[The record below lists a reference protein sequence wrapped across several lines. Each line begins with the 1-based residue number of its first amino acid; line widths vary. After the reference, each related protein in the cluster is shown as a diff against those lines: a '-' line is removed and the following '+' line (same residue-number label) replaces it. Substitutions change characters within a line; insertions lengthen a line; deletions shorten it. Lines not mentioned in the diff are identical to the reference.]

1 MICDDCQEREAVLSI
16 IEIVNGETRETHL
29 CKQCAAKRGSAL
41 GGITGGSFLSKL
53 LESVMNIAA
62 SEGKTVDRDK
72 TNVRCPS
79 CGQTYEDF
87 LQDGKFGCPSCY
99 RSFHFL
105 LDSYLKKIQGGVRH
119 TGKMPRFGGETV
131 EIPDLE
137 EETPDFAEGTGTV
150 DEIRI
155 TVDPEAAE
163 EELRSALKRA
173 VAREDYEQAAR
184 IRDLLKERKGE
195 DPHAQL
201 V

>member
-1 MICDDCQEREAVLSI
+1 M
-16 IEIVNGETRETHL
+16 
-29 CKQCAAKRGSAL
+29 
-41 GGITGGSFLSKL
+41 SKL
-53 LESVMNIAA
+53 LESVMSIAA

-87 LQDGKFGCPSCY
+87 LQDGRFGCPTCY
-99 RSFHFL
+99 RTFHFL

-119 TGKMPRFGGETV
+119 SGKMPRFGGETV

-137 EETPDFAEGTGTV
+137 EETFDPGEGAAASR
-150 DEIRI
+150 EIRI
-155 TVDPEAAE
+155 TVDPDAAE

-195 DPHAQL
+195 KPHA
-201 V
+201 

>member
-16 IEIVNGETRETHL
+16 IEIVNGEIRETHL

-41 GGITGGSFLSKL
+41 ENLTGGSFLSKL
-53 LESVMNIAA
+53 LESVMSIAA

-72 TNVRCPS
+72 TNVRCLS

-87 LQDGKFGCPSCY
+87 LQDGKFGCPTCY
-99 RSFHFL
+99 RTFHFL

-119 TGKMPRFGGETV
+119 SGKIPRFGGETV
-131 EIPDLE
+131 EIPDFE
-137 EETPDFAEGTGTV
+137 EETFDPGEGGIASR
-150 DEIRI
+150 EIRI
-155 TVDPEAAE
+155 TVDPDAAE

-195 DPHAQL
+195 KPHA
-201 V
+201 